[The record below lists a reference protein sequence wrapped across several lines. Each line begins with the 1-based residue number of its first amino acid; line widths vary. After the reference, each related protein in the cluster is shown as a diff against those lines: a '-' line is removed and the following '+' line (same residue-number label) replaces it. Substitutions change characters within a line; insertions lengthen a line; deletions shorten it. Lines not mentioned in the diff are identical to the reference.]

1 MIWADGQISLPNN
14 YFSAL
19 VHPNSLERLLGKYPN
34 LKEQYS
40 TTVRDDLSKGY
51 IIEVDLFYDRPTPWV
66 VLTTPPSNSPAPI
79 RKIERVLK
87 GAAEFHDLSLN
98 NSLLTGPDFLQTLTH
113 VLLSFR

>member
-19 VHPNSLERLLGKYPN
+19 VQLKSLERRLGKNPN

-51 IIEVDLFYDRPTPWV
+51 IVEVDLFSDRPTPWV
-66 VLTTPPSNSPAPI
+66 VLTTPPSNSPTPI
-79 RKIERVLK
+79 RKVQRVLK
-87 GAAEFHDLSLN
+87 GAAEFHDHSLN
-98 NSLLTGPDFLQTLTH
+98 NALLTGPDFLQTLMH